1 MTDPA
6 ERTAVTLLYP
16 GCTIAEVIELATRLA
31 NHGVQ
36 TVFAASDDAAI
47 TDASGLSM
55 QPDTTLADVD
65 PAIVDAVI
73 VPGGDPG
80 SIIGNADVEHW
91 LRQAEHALVAGICAG
106 VAVLAASG
114 LTTGRHITHNYR
126 EPWAPPD
133 VVTFV
138 AHLWEGAVVE
148 ADVSIG
154 VVRDERLITALP
166 NATVDFTVAV
176 LQSLELIDETNAH
189 NLSRHLRG
197 NHVPDLFLDGS

>member
-6 ERTAVTLLYP
+6 ERTAVILLYP

-36 TVFAASDDAAI
+36 TVFAASDDTAI

-55 QPDTTLADVD
+55 QPATPLADVD
-65 PAIVDAVI
+65 PATIDAVI

-80 SIIGNADVEHW
+80 SIIGNPYVEHW

-114 LTTGRHITHNYR
+114 LTTGRQITHNYR
-126 EPWAPPD
+126 EPWAPQD

-138 AHLWEGAVVE
+138 AHLWEGAIVE

-176 LQSLELIDETNAH
+176 LRSLELIDETNAH
-189 NLSRHLRG
+189 DLSRHLRG